1 MVNDR
6 KKNQVAQLQSKN
18 GSRVNVLQLLECC
31 MIIQI
36 MPCNSIIAWWML
48 LWLKEYFVHSVES
61 VKSFSKGPF
70 FSP

>member
-31 MIIQI
+31 MIIQTI
-36 MPCNSIIAWWML
+36 G
-48 LWLKEYFVHSVES
+48 HSVES
-61 VKSFSKGPF
+61 VKSFSKGAF
-70 FSP
+70 FSL